1 MNNQNHEIIDFLQ
14 GKEKLFEWLNKGI
27 IIKAEWDNAIQ
38 EAERLGLEASKQQL
52 LRYYQH
58 YEISDLANP
67 KMGNAD

>member
-1 MNNQNHEIIDFLQ
+1 MANEYEIVMRFL
-14 GKEKLFEWLNKGI
+14 KRKNRLFEWLNAGI

-38 EAERLGLEASKQQL
+38 EAENLGLEASKQQL

-58 YEISDLANP
+58 YEMADLANP